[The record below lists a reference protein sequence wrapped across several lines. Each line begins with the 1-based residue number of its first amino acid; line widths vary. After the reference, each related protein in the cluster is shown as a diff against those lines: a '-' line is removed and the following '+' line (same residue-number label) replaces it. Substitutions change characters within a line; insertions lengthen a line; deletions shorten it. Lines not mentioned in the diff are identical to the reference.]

1 MTAASPSTIYNYAP
15 QIWDA
20 ARQQC
25 TRVLIQRARAR
36 DTITYGE
43 LTREITEIHFHPHD
57 SAFHAMLYEISVM
70 EDRDGR
76 GLLSALVIH
85 APDATEGANR
95 PGDGFWGCA
104 SDCGRNISNRE
115 RCWIEEVTRVFDE
128 QARAHQ

>member
-36 DTITYGE
+36 DTI
-43 LTREITEIHFHPHD
+43 HPHD